1 MSEIGVRQGENSSP
15 LLFSLFLNDL
25 QTNMVAKGATGI
37 ELNDRNELS
46 IWLNL
51 LILLYADD
59 TVIFLSDQTDFQK
72 SLDIFNDYCKI
83 RHLKIKIQKTKVLVS
98 KNPRTI

>member
-15 LLFSLFLNDL
+15 LLFSLFRNDL

-37 ELNDRNELS
+37 ELNDQNELS
-46 IWLNL
+46 IWLKL
-51 LILLYADD
+51 LILLYGND
-59 TVIFLSDQTDFQK
+59 TVIFSSDQTDFQK
-72 SLDIFNDYCKI
+72 SLDIFTDYCKI
-83 RHLKIKIQKTKVLVS
+83 RHLKINIQKTKVLVS